1 MWSFLVK
8 PVFPKKSCSTE
19 DRESAMTIQ
28 PKAVARWSVEK
39 LAADLFRGG
48 RRISEKIMFKQRA
61 SEAQI

>member
-1 MWSFLVK
+1 
-8 PVFPKKSCSTE
+8 
-19 DRESAMTIQ
+19 MTIQ